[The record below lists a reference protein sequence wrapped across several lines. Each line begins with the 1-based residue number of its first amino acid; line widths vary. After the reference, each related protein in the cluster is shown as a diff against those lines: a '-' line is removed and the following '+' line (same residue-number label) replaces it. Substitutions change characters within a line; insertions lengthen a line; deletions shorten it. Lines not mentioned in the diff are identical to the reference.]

1 MSLTA
6 LLLGMIL
13 YSFYGLDIGWY
24 EEGFKSI
31 KWYCKGRI
39 VKGVFQE
46 ILQEL
51 ELCQSQNTTKTF
63 EIYRTQEKYA
73 TDELGALM
81 KHEIETQG
89 QIKTR

>member
-1 MSLTA
+1 
-6 LLLGMIL
+6 MI
-13 YSFYGLDIGWY
+13 
-24 EEGFKSI
+24 
-31 KWYCKGRI
+31 YCKGRI

-81 KHEIETQG
+81 KSKLKDKSKQDS
-89 QIKTR
+89 Q